1 MASPAITAITAT
13 MDAVPKRSSS
23 TVWNS
28 TAWTTIRTAAYA
40 GMKFDPGDFGLIV
53 RRYGRALGVD
63 SIERLYSLS
72 CGIRSAA
79 PESRIRPNT
88 SAARS
93 IERFLQ
99 RRPFMFFEHGGPK
112 APRRAAV
119 GLVFPWPPEGLW
131 LHLTSFAADGETIIG
146 TAYRDE
152 AQKPNPARE
161 CAIRIA
167 DEHLER
173 LWAGT
178 MRDAVEPAELQSF
191 RNWQP
196 DLDPMDVRANL
207 RDLTV
212 RPWSTHGRTVKRR
225 VRITRADLRAEAK
238 PDEA

>member
-1 MASPAITAITAT
+1 MEWKITLLGVGLWALRCLPLLRHSRHPGPLGAVPPAIWQRDGGHRDQGPETTTEGRRLVGRFLRCHGLAVLMASPAITAITAT

-146 TAYRDE
+146 TAYR
-152 AQKPNPARE
+152 
-161 CAIRIA
+161 
-167 DEHLER
+167 
-173 LWAGT
+173 G
-178 MRDAVEPAELQSF
+178 
-191 RNWQP
+191 
-196 DLDPMDVRANL
+196 
-207 RDLTV
+207 
-212 RPWSTHGRTVKRR
+212 
-225 VRITRADLRAEAK
+225 
-238 PDEA
+238 